1 MAINAAELS
10 FADLEAAQ
18 TEHLKMLGRM
28 IRLELER
35 RGAIQKRRNGHG
47 AK

>member
-1 MAINAAELS
+1 MAVNAAELS

-18 TEHLKMLGRM
+18 TEHLKMLLRM

-35 RGAIQKRRNGHG
+35 RGATKKRK
-47 AK
+47 AA